1 MLQSAAG
8 AQGRWG
14 DSQRYNLQA
23 QVVTIQDGV
32 ADTLTGGQNEAGGS
46 GQSWGGL
53 LLATGP

>member
-1 MLQSAAG
+1 MLEPAAG
-8 AQGRWG
+8 AQGRWD

-32 ADTLTGGQNEAGGS
+32 ADILTGGQNDAGGS
-46 GQSWGGL
+46 GQPWGGL